1 MSLLKYLKR
10 INSREYHQLGYGS
23 YLVVDYKL
31 DNNRGADML
40 SILWYRRNLRIFRKL
55 QEIKSSKEDRI
66 LLIFGN
72 GHASILR
79 QLLESS
85 PEFEFIEFDKL

>member
-1 MSLLKYLKR
+1 MNLLKYLKHL
-10 INSREYHQLGYGS
+10 NSREYLQLGYGF
-23 YLVVDYKL
+23 YLIGDFKL
-31 DNNRGADML
+31 DNNRGANML
-40 SILWYRRNLRIFRKL
+40 SIWWYSRNLRIFRKL

-72 GHASILR
+72 GHASILQ

-85 PEFEFIEFDKL
+85 QEYEFIEFDIL